1 MRESVGGLQ
10 AALAAVVAATLL
22 FASPL
27 TAAAH
32 VNRLVG
38 PYTFFIVLI
47 EEPFF
52 TTNRAGFEFWVHDG
66 ARPVLG
72 LDKTL
77 GAQAINSTRHVDLV
91 VSPMNARG
99 FYDVEFDTNGQ
110 PFDPGS
116 GGNWTLHLFGS
127 VEGIAVDE
135 PFATTF
141 PAYPRVAAAPA
152 SSTVEAPP
160 AGQTPWPIT
169 IVLGAVVVLGL
180 AALAVW
186 QRRRTAPGITTRLV
200 AEGGFEPPTK
210 GL

>member
-1 MRESVGGLQ
+1 MRKSVGGLQ
-10 AALAAVVAATLL
+10 AALAAVVVAALL

-27 TAAAH
+27 STAAH

-52 TTNRAGFEFWVHDG
+52 TTNRAGFEFWVHEG
-66 ARPVLG
+66 ARPVPG

-77 GAQAINSTRHVDLV
+77 AAQAINSTRHVDLV
-91 VSPMNARG
+91 VSPINERG
-99 FYDVEFDTNGQ
+99 FYDVEFDTNGM

-116 GGNWTLHLFGS
+116 GGNWTLRLFGT
-127 VEGIAVDE
+127 VEGLAVDE

-141 PAYPRVAAAPA
+141 PAYPRVASTPAGSPVEAPAAPA
-152 SSTVEAPP
+152 A
-160 AGQTPWPIT
+160 WPIP
-169 IVLGAVVVLGL
+169 IVLGALVVLGL
-180 AALAVW
+180 AGLAVW
-186 QRRRTAPGITTRLV
+186 QRQRLAPEITRRLV